1 MAWSRANSPPRARA
15 LRWRNGRGAPGRG
28 FALDRP
34 GVYKGPHTPPE
45 GESVLVCKVHT
56 NAGIL
61 DVLNPDPKRIRIQ
74 DVAHALAFLCRFNGH
89 VRFHYSVAQHSLLVA
104 TLVAERHGPRF
115 ALTALMHD
123 APEAF
128 LGDLISPLKALLPD
142 FKRIEEGLARTM
154 AGKFGLV
161 FPEPPEVKAADLA
174 ILAAERDQVIAPT
187 DRTAWR
193 ELPPAP
199 SGLVIRPMTPEQARN
214 DFLSE
219 FKRLSATSSGS

>member
-1 MAWSRANSPPRARA
+1 M
-15 LRWRNGRGAPGRG
+15 
-28 FALDRP
+28 
-34 GVYKGPHTPPE
+34 
-45 GESVLVCKVHT
+45 VCNVHT

-61 DVLNPDPKRIRIQ
+61 DVLNPDPERIRIE

-89 VRFHYSVAQHSLLVA
+89 VRFHYSVAQHSLHVA
-104 TLVAERHGPRF
+104 ALVAERHGPEL

-128 LGDLISPLKALLPD
+128 LGDMISPLKALMPD

-154 AGKFGLV
+154 AEKFHLR
-161 FPEPPEVKAADLA
+161 FPEPAEVKAADLA

-193 ELPPAP
+193 ELPPP
-199 SGLVIRPMTPEQARN
+199 PPGLVIQARTPEQVRE
-214 DFLSE
+214 E
-219 FKRLSATSSGS
+219 FVREFERLSIQSGRP